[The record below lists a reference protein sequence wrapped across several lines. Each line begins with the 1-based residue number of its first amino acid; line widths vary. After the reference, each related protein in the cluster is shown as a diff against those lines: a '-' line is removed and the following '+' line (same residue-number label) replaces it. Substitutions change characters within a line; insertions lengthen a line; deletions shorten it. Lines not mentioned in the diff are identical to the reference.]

1 MCVYV
6 YVSENGVWSKLS
18 PFEKA
23 GSDDNPLS
31 FGVPC
36 FQTNPE
42 YLFDLSGWWWF
53 EFMYWRKKLHPE

>member
-1 MCVYV
+1 MIIYIYDYMCVYV

-42 YLFDLSGWWWF
+42 YLFDLSG
-53 EFMYWRKKLHPE
+53 